1 MHFGSAM
8 RILCDFCQQ
17 VHAVEEGAR
26 REESLMKSKVD
37 IKSARGRQSSY
48 VGAADA
54 GSASTDLWI
63 IISGLKASAWIFT
76 NQFVFRQ
83 KVRRVSMLMDRQFL
97 EFYFSK
103 KMNLLRLNYSMFLI
117 LFGFGN
123 DIIIFMATKMPQK
136 VFPEIPL
143 CILLLLLL
151 KVFLNAGILKRFF

>member
-63 IISGLKASAWIFT
+63 IISVLG
-76 NQFVFRQ
+76 
-83 KVRRVSMLMDRQFL
+83 
-97 EFYFSK
+97 FYKSIQTKSSESVDAHGQTVLRIIFSK
-103 KMNLLRLNYSMFLI
+103 KMNLLRLNFSMFLI
-117 LFGFGN
+117 LWLW
-123 DIIIFMATKMPQK
+123 Q
-136 VFPEIPL
+136 
-143 CILLLLLL
+143 
-151 KVFLNAGILKRFF
+151 

>member
-37 IKSARGRQSSY
+37 INSARGRQSSY

-63 IISGLKASAWIFT
+63 IISVLG
-76 NQFVFRQ
+76 
-83 KVRRVSMLMDRQFL
+83 
-97 EFYFSK
+97 FYKSICLQTK
-103 KMNLLRLNYSMFLI
+103 SSESVDAHGQTVLR
-117 LFGFGN
+117 
-123 DIIIFMATKMPQK
+123 IIFFQEDESFTPQLQH
-136 VFPEIPL
+136 VSYTLAMISSS
-143 CILLLLLL
+143 
-151 KVFLNAGILKRFF
+151 